1 MYYTPLLF
9 VFFCLLQENAEKE
22 NHESFFPPTKQDD
35 FFVRQQNEETGTSRN
50 LWTLTFE
57 ISSSRVLL
65 PVMAIAVKSF
75 QPERNLFPG
84 FQYGNRLQTLMRWM
98 RGARCSDW
106 SPIATK
112 HKRSTRAYRIA
123 YSRGRHLR
131 VTKPGTWASAWHRN
145 R

>member
-9 VFFCLLQENAEKE
+9 VFFCLLQENAKKE

-75 QPERNLFPG
+75 QPERNLFPVFPVWESSADPDAMDARG
-84 FQYGNRLQTLMRWM
+84 TLQRLIANRNQT
-98 RGARCSDW
+98 
-106 SPIATK
+106 
-112 HKRSTRAYRIA
+112 
-123 YSRGRHLR
+123 
-131 VTKPGTWASAWHRN
+131 
-145 R
+145 

>member
-75 QPERNLFPG
+75 QPERNLFPVFPVWESSADPDAMDARG
-84 FQYGNRLQTLMRWM
+84 TLQRLIANRNQT
-98 RGARCSDW
+98 
-106 SPIATK
+106 
-112 HKRSTRAYRIA
+112 
-123 YSRGRHLR
+123 
-131 VTKPGTWASAWHRN
+131 
-145 R
+145 